1 MDATGWR
8 SSQLGFF
15 NPVACR
21 LRFNSP
27 PPINQTL
34 ARCCAER
41 ASWTR
46 SSSLAAAAKPPEMF
60 IPACDL
66 SLDEGSGAVCRRTP
80 APPLIGRNLTL
91 AHLASMSTVTSSCPC
106 PWAPALYSAR
116 PKPRETDGR
125 TGRSALMHRCWL
137 SGSGRGKN
145 CWCDCLIF
153 GRLRPSLVTFRE
165 PLQLSCAAAAAA
177 VAALPA
183 RCASCSPRPPHIRF

>member
-1 MDATGWR
+1 METFDWMQRAGEVLNSR
-8 SSQLGFF
+8 FF
-15 NPVACR
+15 NPVVCR

-41 ASWTR
+41 ASWTS

-91 AHLASMSTVTSSCPC
+91 AHLASMSTVTSSCPS
-106 PWAPALYSAR
+106 PRAPALYSAR
-116 PKPRETDGR
+116 PNHVRR
-125 TGRSALMHRCWL
+125 TVGPVR
-137 SGSGRGKN
+137 
-145 CWCDCLIF
+145 
-153 GRLRPSLVTFRE
+153 
-165 PLQLSCAAAAAA
+165 
-177 VAALPA
+177 A
-183 RCASCSPRPPHIRF
+183 R